1 MKINLNGTSTSVDQ
15 NSLISSVIKNLKFSD
30 NGLVTLLNENIIP
43 KEKRNNTI
51 LNENDSLEII
61 SFVSGG

>member
-1 MKINLNGTSTSVDQ
+1 MKINLNGEIKCIDHK
-15 NSLISSVIKNLKFSD
+15 SSVTQVIKDLNFPND
-30 NGLVTLLNENIIP
+30 GLVTLLNENIISQV
-43 KEKRNNTI
+43 ERNNTI